1 MVKVI
6 KYFTNPPSH
15 FLRVNET
22 NTNSVSRVKGENV
35 MNTEEIMELSLK
47 LAGLKEV
54 PKDSAI
60 YVSGDNIR
68 KVLFGIDAG
77 IPELLLAKQLGYDAV
92 IAHHP
97 IGGTAAINFHQVF
110 KRHIQQMVAAG
121 VPLEDAEKVVAKKVE
136 QLEVEAHTRN
146 YAHAVDVAKLLKMPY
161 MNIHTPLDEVGR
173 KIMSEQINS
182 RIKKN
187 SKLQEVVSALKMLS
201 EFKNAVTEIKI
212 RLGKPENPAGK
223 VVVSHGA
230 GTNGGYEI
238 AKTYFKHG
246 VGTVVYIHISA
257 GDLEKL
263 KAEGVGNLIVTG
275 HIASDSVG
283 INPLIKEL
291 KKRNISVTSIGV
303 IPS

>member
-1 MVKVI
+1 
-6 KYFTNPPSH
+6 
-15 FLRVNET
+15 
-22 NTNSVSRVKGENV
+22 
-35 MNTEEIMELSLK
+35 MNTKEIMELSLK

-54 PKDSAI
+54 PKDSAT

-68 KVLFGIDAG
+68 KVLFGIDVG
-77 IPELLLAKQLGYDAV
+77 VSELLLAKQLGCDAV

-97 IGGTAAINFHQVF
+97 VGGTAAINFHQVF

-146 YAHAVDVAKLLKMPY
+146 YAHAMDVAKLLKMPY

-173 KIMSEQINS
+173 KIMSEHINS

-187 SKLQEVVSALKMLS
+187 SKLQEVVSALKELG

>member
-1 MVKVI
+1 
-6 KYFTNPPSH
+6 
-15 FLRVNET
+15 
-22 NTNSVSRVKGENV
+22 
-35 MNTEEIMELSLK
+35 MNTKEIMELSLK

-54 PKDSAI
+54 PQDSAI
-60 YVSGDNIR
+60 YVSGDNIK
-68 KVLFGIDAG
+68 KVLFGIDASV
-77 IPELLLAKQLGYDAV
+77 PELLLAKQLGYDAV

-97 IGGTAAINFHQVF
+97 SGGTAAINFHKVF

-121 VPLEDAEKVVAKKVE
+121 VPVEEAEKTVTKKLE

-182 RIKKN
+182 RTRKD
-187 SKLQEVVSALKMLS
+187 SKVQEVVSALKELG

-212 RLGKPENPAGK
+212 RLGKPEDPAGK

-238 AKTYFKHG
+238 AKMYFKHG

-263 KAEGVGNLIVTG
+263 EAEGVGNLIVTG
-275 HIASDSVG
+275 HIVSDSVG
-283 INPLIKEL
+283 INPLIREL
-291 KKRNISVTSIGV
+291 EKRNISVTTIGV

>member
-1 MVKVI
+1 
-6 KYFTNPPSH
+6 
-15 FLRVNET
+15 
-22 NTNSVSRVKGENV
+22 
-35 MNTEEIMELSLK
+35 MNTEEIMELSLEI
-47 LAGLKEV
+47 AGLKEV
-54 PKDSAI
+54 PEDSAI
-60 YVSGDNIR
+60 YVSSDNIR

-77 IPELLLAKQLGYDAV
+77 VSELLLAKQLGCDAV

-97 IGGTAAINFHQVF
+97 SGGTAAINFHQVF

-121 VPLEDAEKVVAKKVE
+121 VPAKEAEKTVKKRLE

-146 YAHAVDVAKLLKMPY
+146 YAQPVDVAKLLKMPY

-182 RIKKN
+182 RIRED
-187 SKLQEVVSALKMLS
+187 SKVQEVVSALKELG

-263 KAEGVGNLIVTG
+263 KADGVGNLIVTG
-275 HIASDSVG
+275 HIASDSLG

>member
-1 MVKVI
+1 
-6 KYFTNPPSH
+6 
-15 FLRVNET
+15 
-22 NTNSVSRVKGENV
+22 

-47 LAGLKEV
+47 LAGLKEI

-60 YVSGDNIR
+60 YVSGSNIR
-68 KVLFGIDAG
+68 KILFGIDAG
-77 IPELLLAKQLGYDAV
+77 VQELLLAKQLGYDAV

-97 IGGTAAINFHQVF
+97 VGGTAAINFHHVF

-121 VPLEDAEKVVAKKVE
+121 VPLEEAEKTVEKKLE

-146 YAHAVDVAKLLKMPY
+146 YAQAVDVAKLLKMPY

-173 KIMSEQINS
+173 RIMDEKINS
-182 RIKKN
+182 RIRKD
-187 SKLQEVVSALKMLS
+187 SKVQEVVYALEELT

-212 RLGKPENPAGK
+212 RLGKPTNSAGK

-246 VGTVVYIHISA
+246 VGTVICIHIGA

-263 KAEGVGNLIVTG
+263 KADRIGNLIVTG

-291 KKRNISVTSIGV
+291 ERRNISVTRIGI
-303 IPS
+303 IPN

>member
-1 MVKVI
+1 
-6 KYFTNPPSH
+6 
-15 FLRVNET
+15 
-22 NTNSVSRVKGENV
+22 
-35 MNTEEIMELSLK
+35 MNTKEIMELSLK

-54 PKDSAI
+54 PQDSAT

-77 IPELLLAKQLGYDAV
+77 VSELLLAKQLGCDAV

-97 IGGTAAINFHQVF
+97 VGGTAAINFHQVF
-110 KRHIQQMVAAG
+110 KRHIQQMVLAG
-121 VPLEDAEKVVAKKVE
+121 VPLEEAEKVVAKKLE

-146 YAHAVDVAKLLKMPY
+146 YAQAVDVAKLLKMPY

-173 KIMSEQINS
+173 RIMSERINK
-182 RIKKN
+182 RIRKN
-187 SKLQEVVSALKMLS
+187 STVQDVVSALKGLS
-201 EFKNAVTEIKI
+201 EFKNAITEIKI
-212 RLGKPENPAGK
+212 RLGKTENPTGK

-246 VGTVVYIHISA
+246 VGTLIYIHISA

-263 KAEGVGNLIVTG
+263 QADDAGNLIVTG

>member
-1 MVKVI
+1 MFNTATI
-6 KYFTNPPSH
+6 I
-15 FLRVNET
+15 FLLINGT
-22 NTNSVSRVKGENV
+22 NTNNVSRIKREDA
-35 MNTEEIMELSLK
+35 MNTEEIMKLSLK
-47 LAGLKEV
+47 LAGLKEA
-54 PKDSAI
+54 PEDSAI
-60 YVSGDNIR
+60 YVSGDNIK

-77 IPELLLAKQLGYDAV
+77 VPELLLAKQLGYDVV

-97 IGGTAAINFHQVF
+97 PGGTAAINFHQVF

-121 VPLEDAEKVVAKKVE
+121 VPVEETEKAVNKKVE

-173 KIMSEQINS
+173 NIMSEQINS

-187 SKLQEVVSALKMLS
+187 SKLQEVVSALKELG

-223 VVVSHGA
+223 VVVSHGT

-246 VGTVVYIHISA
+246 IGTVVYIHISA

-263 KAEGVGNLIVTG
+263 KADGVGNLIVTG

-283 INPLIKEL
+283 INPLIKEME
-291 KKRNISVTSIGV
+291 KRNISVTSIGV
-303 IPS
+303 ISS

>member
-1 MVKVI
+1 M
-6 KYFTNPPSH
+6 
-15 FLRVNET
+15 
-22 NTNSVSRVKGENV
+22 NS
-35 MNTEEIMELSLK
+35 EEIMQLSLN

-54 PKDSAI
+54 PEDSTI
-60 YVSGDNIR
+60 YVNGSKIR
-68 KVLFGIDAG
+68 KVLFGIDASV
-77 IPELLLAKQLGYDAV
+77 PELLFAKQLGCDAV

-97 IGGTAAINFHQVF
+97 PGGTAAVNFHQVF
-110 KRHIQQMVAAG
+110 RRHIQQMVTAG
-121 VPLEDAEKVVAKKVE
+121 VPVEEAEKAVAKKLE

-146 YAHAVDVAKLLKMPY
+146 YAQAVDVADLLKMPY

-182 RIKKN
+182 RTRKD
-187 SKLQEVVSALKMLS
+187 SKVQEEVSALKELG

-212 RLGKPENPAGK
+212 RLGKPGNPAGK

-246 VGTVVYIHISA
+246 IGTVVYIHISA

-263 KAEGVGNLIVTG
+263 KADGAGNLIVTG
-275 HIASDSVG
+275 HITSDSVG

-291 KKRNISVTSIGV
+291 EKRNLSVTSIGV

>member
-1 MVKVI
+1 
-6 KYFTNPPSH
+6 
-15 FLRVNET
+15 
-22 NTNSVSRVKGENV
+22 

-54 PKDSAI
+54 PQDSAI
-60 YVSGDNIR
+60 HVRGDNIT
-68 KVLFGIDAG
+68 KVLFGIDAAV
-77 IPELLLAKQLGYDAV
+77 PELLLAKQLGCDAV

-97 IGGTAAINFHQVF
+97 PGGTAAVNFHEVF
-110 KRHIQQMVAAG
+110 RRHIQQMVAAG
-121 VPLEDAEKVVAKKVE
+121 VPVKEAEKAVTKKLE

-146 YAHAVDVAKLLKMPY
+146 YPQAVDVAKLLKMPY

-173 KIMSEQINS
+173 KIMSKQINS
-182 RIKKN
+182 RIRKN
-187 SKLQEVVSALKMLS
+187 SKVQEVVSALNELG
-201 EFKNAVTEIKI
+201 EFKNALTEIKI

-238 AKTYFKHG
+238 AKTYFKHN
-246 VGTVVYIHISA
+246 VGTVVYIHVSA

-263 KAEGVGNLIVTG
+263 KAEGAGNLVVSG

-283 INPLIKEL
+283 INPFIKEL
-291 KKRNISVTSIGV
+291 EKRNISVTSIGV
-303 IPS
+303 IRS

>member
-1 MVKVI
+1 MVPYKLSLYLFLVI
-6 KYFTNPPSH
+6 TVFQ
-15 FLRVNET
+15 EIE
-22 NTNSVSRVKGENV
+22 GECMV
-35 MNTEEIMELSLK
+35 NTEEIMELSLK

-54 PKDSAI
+54 PEDSAI
-60 YVSGDNIR
+60 YVSRGNIR

-77 IPELLLAKQLGYDAV
+77 VPELLLAKQLGYDTV

-97 IGGTAAINFHQVF
+97 QGGTAVINFHQVF
-110 KRHIQQMVAAG
+110 RHIQQMVAAG
-121 VPLEDAEKVVAKKVE
+121 VPWEEAEKAVRKKLE

-182 RIKKN
+182 RVRKN
-187 SKLQEVVSALKMLS
+187 STVQDVVSALKDLP
-201 EFKNAVTEIKI
+201 EFRNAVTAIKV
-212 RLGKPENPAGK
+212 RLGKAENLAGK

-246 VGTVVYIHISA
+246 IGTAVYIHISP

-263 KAEGVGNLIVTG
+263 KAEGKGNLIVAG

-283 INPLIKEL
+283 INPLIREL
-291 KKRNISVTSIGV
+291 EKRNVSVTRIGV
-303 IPS
+303 VSI